1 MKKIDN
7 DICKER
13 LINFQK
19 LASEIK
25 LNYRKSLFHNK
36 SLVLFENRM
45 NSKNKYF
52 GRDEFANSVI
62 VRSEENLEGKIKQ
75 VRITGGNINTLFGE
89 IDQSNQRVFAA

>member
-1 MKKIDN
+1 
-7 DICKER
+7 
-13 LINFQK
+13 
-19 LASEIK
+19 
-25 LNYRKSLFHNK
+25 
-36 SLVLFENRM
+36 M